1 MESRFFAVV
10 KVLQNYDVLSVAK
23 KIWRLPYLLQAAKS
37 LVSGNVQM
45 MGIWR
50 YKRVRVCPTFLVR
63 ICLCGSLNIKHNH
76 YDSNV
81 NNNSDMLRN
90 VI

>member
-1 MESRFFAVV
+1 MFLDVV

-50 YKRVRVCPTFLVR
+50 YKRVRVCPTFLAR
-63 ICLCGSLNIKHNH
+63 ICLCGSLNIKHKQYCN
-76 YDSNV
+76 NV
-81 NNNSDMLRN
+81 NNKSDMLRK
-90 VI
+90 VF

>member
-1 MESRFFAVV
+1 MV
-10 KVLQNYDVLSVAK
+10 
-23 KIWRLPYLLQAAKS
+23 LPYLLLAAKM

-45 MGIWR
+45 MGSWR

-63 ICLCGSLNIKHNH
+63 ICLCGSLNIKHKQ

-81 NNNSDMLRN
+81 NYKNDMLRN

>member
-1 MESRFFAVV
+1 MV
-10 KVLQNYDVLSVAK
+10 
-23 KIWRLPYLLQAAKS
+23 LPYLLLAAKM

-45 MGIWR
+45 EVIWR

-63 ICLCGSLNIKHNH
+63 ICLCGSLNIKHKQ

-81 NNNSDMLRN
+81 NNNNNMLRK
-90 VI
+90 VL

>member
-1 MESRFFAVV
+1 MV
-10 KVLQNYDVLSVAK
+10 
-23 KIWRLPYLLQAAKS
+23 PYLLLTAKR

-45 MGIWR
+45 MWIWR

-63 ICLCGSLNIKHNH
+63 ICLSGSLNIKHNH

-81 NNNSDMLRN
+81 NNKNDMLRKAF
-90 VI
+90 

>member
-1 MESRFFAVV
+1 MVR
-10 KVLQNYDVLSVAK
+10 
-23 KIWRLPYLLQAAKS
+23 YLLVAS
-37 LVSGNVQM
+37 LTLVNGNVQM

-63 ICLCGSLNIKHNH
+63 ICLCVSLNIKHKQ

-81 NNNSDMLRN
+81 NNYNDMLRK
-90 VI
+90 VLCADL